1 MIEELMNAM
10 DNAVD
15 EMNRNHGKVVRLFH
29 HNDADGLTSAAI
41 LTRALERKGR
51 TTLRCALEKPYP
63 AVLERIF
70 DREGE
75 VIVFADFAGRIAPL
89 ISVLNGGK
97 NLVLILDHH
106 VASPATDPRVH
117 NLDPDLY
124 GLKGDID
131 ISASVTCY
139 LFAKRM
145 DKSNEDLA
153 TLAALGAVGD
163 EFFLE
168 GKLAGENRRALL
180 EAIALGE
187 VRIEEGKTGE
197 TCYFRTSRG
206 EREGGALADYIETLG
221 GVGYYRGGPEAGVSV
236 CLQGSTETSDRIY
249 EEFKTLKEERFRQE
263 IERLKAGHLYRTDH
277 LQWFHAKDRFV
288 PMGVK
293 MIGAFCDVIR
303 NMDFI
308 DPERYLAGFQCLPD
322 FIPGFGPV
330 GMNDVKISMRVSGWL
345 EGQIRGGNALGLN
358 RFLPEA
364 TSAVGGF
371 SDACHSLT
379 AATTVGEGK
388 EERLIDVMEKILA
401 DFARKGEEEKGKGE
415 KNG

>member
-1 MIEELMNAM
+1 MIEELLNAM
-10 DNAVD
+10 DKALD
-15 EMNRNHGKVVRLFH
+15 EMNRNHGKMVRLFH

-41 LTRALERKGR
+41 LTRAFERNGR
-51 TTLRCALEKPYP
+51 TALRCALEKPYP

-89 ISVLNGGK
+89 ISGLNRGK

-124 GLKGDID
+124 GLKGDLD

-139 LFAKRM
+139 HFAKRM

-153 TLAALGAVGD
+153 ALAALGAVGD
-163 EFFLE
+163 EFFLD
-168 GKLAGENRRALL
+168 GKLAGENRRAAL
-180 EAIALGE
+180 EAADRGE
-187 VRIEEGKTGE
+187 VKIEEGKMGE
-197 TCYFRTSRG
+197 TYHFLTPRG
-206 EREGGALADYIETLG
+206 EIEGSSLAEYIETLG
-221 GVGYYRGGPEAGVSV
+221 GVGYYREGPEAGVAV
-236 CLQGSTETSDRIY
+236 CLEGPTAASDRMY
-249 EEFKTLKEERFRQE
+249 GEFKAMKEERFRQE
-263 IERLKAGHLYRTDH
+263 IGRLKAGHLHRTDH
-277 LQWFHAKDRFV
+277 LQWFHVEDRFA

-308 DPERYLAGFQCLPD
+308 DPGRYLAGFQRLPD

-330 GMNDVKISMRVSGWL
+330 GMADVKVSMRVSGWM
-345 EGQIRGGNALGLN
+345 EGQIRGKNALGLN

-364 TSAVGGF
+364 TAAMGGF

-388 EERLIDVMEKILA
+388 EERLIAGMEKILA
-401 DFARKGEEEKGKGE
+401 DFCRIQDG
-415 KNG
+415 

>member
-1 MIEELMNAM
+1 MIEELFNAM
-10 DNAVD
+10 DEALD
-15 EMNRNHGKVVRLFH
+15 ELNRNRGKTVRLFH

-41 LTRALERKGR
+41 LTRAFERKGR
-51 TTLRCALEKPYP
+51 TVRRCALEKPYP

-70 DREGE
+70 DQEGD

-89 ISVLNGGK
+89 ISGLNRGG

-106 VASPATDPRVH
+106 VASPATDPRVY

-124 GLKGDID
+124 GLKGDLD

-145 DKSNEDLA
+145 DEGNTDLSA
-153 TLAALGAVGD
+153 LAALGAVGD

-168 GKLAGENRRALL
+168 GKLAGENRRAVL
-180 EAIALGE
+180 EAAARGE

-197 TCYFRTSRG
+197 SYHFLTPRG
-206 EREGGALADYIETLG
+206 ESEGSSLAEYIETLG
-221 GVGYYRGGPEAGVSV
+221 GGGYYREGPEAGVAV
-236 CLQGSTETSDRIY
+236 CLQGSTAASDRMY
-249 EEFKTLKEERFRQE
+249 GELKAMQEERFRRE
-263 IERLKAGHLYRTDH
+263 IGRLKAGHLHRTDH
-277 LQWFHAKDRFV
+277 LQWFHVEDRFA

-308 DPERYLAGFQCLPD
+308 DPKRYLAGFQSLPD

-330 GMNDVKISMRVSGWL
+330 EMEDIKVSMRVSGWM
-345 EGQIRGGNALGLN
+345 EGQIRGKNALGLSQ
-358 RFLPEA
+358 FLPEA
-364 TSAVGGF
+364 TAAVGGF

-388 EERLIDVMEKILA
+388 EERLIAEMEKILA
-401 DFARKGEEEKGKGE
+401 AFAGRTGK
-415 KNG
+415 